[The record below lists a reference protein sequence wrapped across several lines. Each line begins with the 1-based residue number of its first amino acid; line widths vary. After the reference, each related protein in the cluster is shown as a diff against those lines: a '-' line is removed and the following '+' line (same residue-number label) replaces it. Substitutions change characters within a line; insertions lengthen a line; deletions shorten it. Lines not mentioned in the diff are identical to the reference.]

1 MERIK
6 TKEDLQKIN
15 DEIDDII
22 AQIGAFI
29 TINGDPT
36 DFFIVWEQIRLIAEP
51 IATLI
56 TTAKNIIDQK
66 EKEEERKS

>member
-36 DFFIVWEQIRLIAEP
+36 DFFTVWEQIRLIAEP

>member
-36 DFFIVWEQIRLIAEP
+36 DFFIVWEQMRLIAEP

-56 TTAKNIIDQK
+56 TTAKNVIDQK

>member
-36 DFFIVWEQIRLIAEP
+36 NFFIVWEQIRLIAEP